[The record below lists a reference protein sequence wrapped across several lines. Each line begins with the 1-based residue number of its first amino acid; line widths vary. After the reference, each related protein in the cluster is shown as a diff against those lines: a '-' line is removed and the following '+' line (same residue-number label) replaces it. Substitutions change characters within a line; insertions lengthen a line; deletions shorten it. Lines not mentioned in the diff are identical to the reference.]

1 MDNFKIEY
9 VHKLLYSENKEEV
22 ISEIEGISDSKL
34 LHVIAGNYNWDNG
47 FDIPY
52 SIINNNNCDLGTA
65 LMIFYNADGYRVLEN
80 KDELK
85 NPNLEQWSN
94 FISEI
99 ENRILNNKFRYNNI
113 KFIPQLNKIQIFKLK
128 KNNSNIDKV
137 FLEDSNGEVIEMP
150 II

>member
-9 VHKLLYSENKEEV
+9 VHKLLYSENKGEV

-52 SIINNNNCDLGTA
+52 SITNNNNCDSGTA

-113 KFIPQLNKIQIFKLK
+113 KFIPPLTKIQIFKLK

-137 FLEDSNGEVIEMP
+137 FLEESNGEVIEMP

>member
-1 MDNFKIEY
+1 
-9 VHKLLYSENKEEV
+9 
-22 ISEIEGISDSKL
+22 
-34 LHVIAGNYNWDNG
+34 
-47 FDIPY
+47 
-52 SIINNNNCDLGTA
+52 
-65 LMIFYNADGYRVLEN
+65 MIFYNADGYRVLEN

-113 KFIPQLNKIQIFKLK
+113 KFIPPLTKIQIFKLK

-137 FLEDSNGEVIEMP
+137 FLEESNGEVIEMP